1 MASEDAIGGDAV
13 YFGAAGR
20 AEGGVAP
27 APAPARALAD
37 DLRRRTRF
45 RRVEPRVS

>member
-13 YFGAAGR
+13 YFGAVGG

-27 APAPARALAD
+27 APPPPRGLAD

-45 RRVEPRVS
+45 LRAEPRGG